1 MSICADDLLVWPQL
15 REELAPFLQ
24 YCTGIVL
31 NAGSGQRDIKLG
43 ERELNLDVIPST
55 RPHVIGDVHNLPL
68 LDESVDT
75 VVSIA
80 VLEHTRHPWTVA
92 QEFFRVLRPTGMGVI
107 AVPFLQPQHACPND
121 FVRFTEAGLIELM
134 KFAGFEVVA
143 TSHVHHFGQTL
154 AWMVAKYLEHNQ
166 PSRLTEP
173 LWAAFVRRL
182 STGRLLRGDSPDTH
196 NTHYVVARKPGE
208 SASPRP
214 HYVEA
219 LAREDAAEWFYPL
232 LACPQTKQRVRL
244 SQGAFVSEDGVC
256 SYGFTDGIPTLIPPP
271 GASSRLVVG
280 EKAAAVVRTE
290 ASQIACQE
298 DLGVTFKPAVFM
310 RLRRARAQKVAFLV
324 TSEYEGI
331 FRNGGVGTHY
341 RTLSEQLTA
350 DGWYVILLLTHS
362 ADNVVGEGRLAW
374 VKQVFLTRQVEQLL
388 SLGPLHRATLSNR
401 GQNAYDDESFR
412 CLLFAQAVADC
423 FRGVPVYVEFP
434 DMMGAA
440 YQVIHAKRAGLLGA
454 NCVIGLTM
462 HSGHEWVFEAN
473 GKHGHE
479 NPSGMWRAAY
489 YESFS
494 FESADL
500 VFYPSRFLRGKVEGY
515 GWGTGHAVHMP
526 YFVPVLDGGGAR
538 REDLPAVEVGRIPVV
553 FFGRLEERKGLC
565 TFVEALQSLG
575 PEVCQGLHVLFVGK
589 VVPLY
594 SAPLRHLDSR
604 QYLEGALGRE
614 VTFSIVAD
622 LYSEEALRYVGGLKN
637 PVVCLTSPQENFP
650 NSALEMGQLAVNLVV
665 SDTGGFRE
673 TLELVQRAAGVYW
686 FEPKN
691 PRALAGAIARAIADG
706 LEEPQ
711 VMDRQEVRRLN
722 EALLTRKL
730 QHIHEAFARA
740 PGVAAGQPRVTV
752 GVIWDDQH
760 TALIECLGSL
770 EGQSYGDFEVIILD
784 NACTTR
790 PARDTFEQA
799 RALFPQYRFVRSRAL
814 SAGAARNHLV
824 ELAEGAF
831 FLGLDPDG
839 ILLPFAIEQ
848 FVKAA
853 RQSAAVLVACPRREG
868 PSGQVTGFPEGP
880 LPSLLLSPPPGP
892 ACSWPRWRSSATP
905 RIWRTTMGK
914 RGVGNSWRRPW
925 PRGSRWC
932 AIPTRS
938 ITGGRWPSRTPRPFD
953 SSGSFNCG
961 RTSPRFR
968 PLAGPRASSTCSS
981 WPHSICRPRCNPTRR
996 HRRMRA
1002 LLVRVGSRKG
1012 RTNSGGRVPSW
1023 RGSRP
1028 RSMTPGGASRPWR
1041 ARSSGS
1047 FAGSGS
1053 G

>member
-1 MSICADDLLVWPQL
+1 MITSVKSLDVRFKAPLLSPQHPPAKVALLV
-15 REELAPFLQ
+15 
-24 YCTGIVL
+24 T
-31 NAGSGQRDIKLG
+31 N
-43 ERELNLDVIPST
+43 
-55 RPHVIGDVHNLPL
+55 
-68 LDESVDT
+68 
-75 VVSIA
+75 
-80 VLEHTRHPWTVA
+80 
-92 QEFFRVLRPTGMGVI
+92 
-107 AVPFLQPQHACPND
+107 
-121 FVRFTEAGLIELM
+121 
-134 KFAGFEVVA
+134 
-143 TSHVHHFGQTL
+143 
-154 AWMVAKYLEHNQ
+154 
-166 PSRLTEP
+166 
-173 LWAAFVRRL
+173 
-182 STGRLLRGDSPDTH
+182 
-196 NTHYVVARKPGE
+196 
-208 SASPRP
+208 
-214 HYVEA
+214 
-219 LAREDAAEWFYPL
+219 
-232 LACPQTKQRVRL
+232 
-244 SQGAFVSEDGVC
+244 
-256 SYGFTDGIPTLIPPP
+256 
-271 GASSRLVVG
+271 
-280 EKAAAVVRTE
+280 
-290 ASQIACQE
+290 
-298 DLGVTFKPAVFM
+298 
-310 RLRRARAQKVAFLV
+310 
-324 TSEYEGI
+324 EYEGI
-331 FRNGGVGTHY
+331 FRNGGIGTHY

-350 DGWYVILLLTHS
+350 DGWYVILLLTHADQGFGGCSPVPTVKHVFS
-362 ADNVVGEGRLAW
+362 AREAEDV
-374 VKQVFLTRQVEQLL
+374 LTLQ
-388 SLGPLHRATLSNR
+388 PLHRQMMSR
-401 GQNAYDDESFR
+401 GSRDFFDEESVR
-412 CLLFAQAVADC
+412 CLLFAQATVARFGDAL
-423 FRGVPVYVEFP
+423 VYMEFHEG
-434 DMMGAA
+434 MGAA
-440 YQVIHAKRAGLLGA
+440 YRTIQAKRVGLLGGRSL
-454 NCVIGLTM
+454 IGLTM
-462 HSGHEWVFEAN
+462 HGGHEWIFEAN
-473 GKHGHE
+473 E
-479 NPSGMWRAAY
+479 RYVLDNPHWVWPLFH

-892 ACSWPRWRSSATP
+892 ACLLAAVAFLRDSPHLEDYDGQTGGWELLAAAMATGQPVVCYPYPLYHGGAMAEPDSEAVRLKRQFQLRSYVAQIPPARWSTRQLHMLLMATQHLQAQVQSHATASPDAGAPREGLLQEEEDELGRARTELARVQAEVHDARGRITAMESTKFWKLR
-905 RIWRTTMGK
+905 RIWFRLKRT
-914 RGVGNSWRRPW
+914 
-925 PRGSRWC
+925 
-932 AIPTRS
+932 
-938 ITGGRWPSRTPRPFD
+938 
-953 SSGSFNCG
+953 
-961 RTSPRFR
+961 
-968 PLAGPRASSTCSS
+968 L
-981 WPHSICRPRCNPTRR
+981 H
-996 HRRMRA
+996 
-1002 LLVRVGSRKG
+1002 
-1012 RTNSGGRVPSW
+1012 VP
-1023 RGSRP
+1023 GLE
-1028 RSMTPGGASRPWR
+1028 
-1041 ARSSGS
+1041 
-1047 FAGSGS
+1047 
-1053 G
+1053 